1 MHCSPPHCHYDII
14 VGHSKFLFYCIR
26 QMPDLC
32 SVLQW
37 PLFNRHLLGVQSI
50 MQSCSNSMRNFWMGW
65 GGRPIHHDVTDRRK
79 YMILGIFLLRAY
91 HDWTPFFG
99 FLKYASPTQ
108 CSTCIGL
115 KCFRKCN
122 APFPSATV
130 MSQLGVQSRPVHT
143 LTFFDFVMA
152 SQCFWSRFSY
162 WSQN

>member
-1 MHCSPPHCHYDII
+1 MHCRSPHCHYDII
-14 VGHSKFLFYCIR
+14 VGHPKFLFYCIR

-37 PLFNRHLLGVQSI
+37 PLFNRHLLGVQSS
-50 MQSCSNSMRNFWMGW
+50 MQSCSNSMCNFWMGW
-65 GGRPIHHDVTDRRK
+65 GDGQSTMTSQTDANTWFK
-79 YMILGIFLLRAY
+79 AFFVKSISWLNSIF
-91 HDWTPFFG
+91 D

-108 CSTCIGL
+108 CSTCIV
-115 KCFRKCN
+115 KCTFRKCN

-130 MSQLGVQSRPVHT
+130 MSQLGMQSRPVHI

-152 SQCFWSRFSY
+152 LQCFWSRFLY